1 MIKAIVYGV
10 GSVGRDLVK
19 PMLDKGVNIVGAL
32 DANPAVVGRDLGD
45 VAGLAQPLGLVV
57 RDDADALLD
66 EVQADVALVCISTHI
81 ETMMPHLERCL
92 NRGINVIT
100 ATDGLGYPWTMAPK
114 AGNRLDQ
121 LARDRGVTLL
131 SSGWQ
136 DPYTIQLIHFLAGT
150 CYRIKHIE
158 MTLTSNLDHTGVA
171 ELSTLG
177 VGESE
182 EAFRQRQDAAGD
194 EVKAILAGK
203 SAYMEAVTVGM
214 GLTTKSMD
222 FWLEPVLATEA
233 THCKLLDVVIEPG
246 QVLGAD
252 MKARI
257 ETEEGISYLS
267 VMSLIV
273 FQQGVPDRS
282 PVAVKIQGD
291 PDVHFEGHNID
302 IHTHV
307 CQALVNRIPDAIN
320 AKPGLLTNDQLS
332 KPVYRAK
339 PMHDYL
345 DTTKENG
352 TGG

>member
-19 PMLDKGVNIVGAL
+19 PMLDKDVDIVGAL
-32 DANPAVVGRDLGD
+32 DANPGVVGQDLGE
-45 VAGLAQPLGLVV
+45 VAGLAQPLGLIV

-66 EVQADVALVCISTHI
+66 EVQADVALVCISTDI
-81 ETMMPHLERCL
+81 DTMMPHLERCL

-100 ATDGLGYPWTMAPK
+100 ATDGLGYPWTIAPE
-114 AGNRLDQ
+114 AGKRLDQ
-121 LARDRGVTLL
+121 LAREQGVSLL

-136 DPYTIQLIHFLAGT
+136 DPYTIQLIHMLAGT
-150 CYRIKHIE
+150 CYSIKHIE
-158 MTLTSNLDHTGVA
+158 MTLTSNLDHTGAA

-182 EAFRQRQDAAGD
+182 EAFYQRQEAAGD
-194 EVKAILAGK
+194 AVKAILAGK
-203 SAYMEAVTVGM
+203 SAYMEAVTAGM

-222 FWLEPVLATEA
+222 FWLEPILATEA
-233 THCKLLDVVIEPG
+233 THCKLLDILIQPG

-252 MKARI
+252 MKAKI
-257 ETEEGISYLS
+257 ETEEGVSYLS

-282 PVAVKIQGD
+282 PVTVKIQGD
-291 PDVHFEGHNID
+291 PDVHFEGYNID

-320 AKPGLLTNDQLS
+320 AEPGLLTNDQLS
-332 KPVYRAK
+332 KPMYRAK
-339 PMHDYL
+339 PMDHYV
-345 DTTKENG
+345 NASR
-352 TGG
+352 